1 MKKWIVKYK
10 KRIIFGSVSAVAC
23 MALCMLW
30 CIMAVSKVQDVG
42 ESTEQMPVTEE
53 IHSETQEQLQPQESV
68 PLESETQEAPET
80 QEIEANEIIET
91 PVQENSVA
99 IASEKEN
106 SAAQKTESEIDRSGG
121 VAKSIEVNRSGS
133 TLKETGNI
141 SYLGTFRTTAY
152 CACVSCSEGWGNQT
166 ATGVPAR
173 PNRTIAVDPKVIKL
187 GSRVVIDGKE
197 YVAEDTGGAI
207 KGNKIDIYFANHAEA
222 MKFGVRSKEV
232 YLAK

>member
-1 MKKWIVKYK
+1 MKEWIVKYK
-10 KRIIFGSVSAVAC
+10 RRIIFGSISAAAC
-23 MALCMLW
+23 TALCMLW
-30 CIMAVSKVQDVG
+30 CIMVVSKVQDAG
-42 ESTEQMPVTEE
+42 ESTEQISVTEE
-53 IHSETQEQLQPQESV
+53 IHSEQQDPPQETVSV
-68 PLESETQEAPET
+68 ESETQETSET
-80 QEIEANEIIET
+80 PEIEVNEINET
-91 PVQENSVA
+91 SVQENSVS
-99 IASEKEN
+99 IVSENEN
-106 SAAQKTESEIDRSGG
+106 SAVQKTESEIDRSGG

-133 TLKETGNI
+133 TLKETGNV

-173 PNRTIAVDPKVIKL
+173 PNHTIAVDPKVIKL
-187 GSRVVIDGKE
+187 GSKVVIDGKE